1 MQTKRPQALS
11 ANDGGASVIPHIAR
25 AASGQYGCKKSFA
38 SMAPSQIRAVFLNRE
53 HRPMISAKKI
63 SIAAVTF
70 ALARAIGLP
79 ARATTA
85 ADTPLVTLAQAM
97 VPPTGM
103 MDAEHPMPMKER
115 MLKRSPQPVRVGDLI
130 GLPVLNEN
138 ASTLGHV
145 RQVVR
150 TPRGDIELI
159 VSYSRLW
166 GWFGRPVAVPLE
178 VVGIAGRQLV
188 SLDMD
193 PSEYANA
200 PTWEAK
206 DAISLPNDATIRIA
220 LARS

>member
-1 MQTKRPQALS
+1 MIGTKR
-11 ANDGGASVIPHIAR
+11 
-25 AASGQYGCKKSFA
+25 
-38 SMAPSQIRAVFLNRE
+38 
-53 HRPMISAKKI
+53 I
-63 SIAAVTF
+63 SIVVLAF

-79 ARATTA
+79 AQAT
-85 ADTPLVTLAQAM
+85 ADTPPLVLAQAM

-115 MLKRSPQPVRVGDLI
+115 MLKRFPQPVRVGDLI
-130 GLPVLNEN
+130 GLPPVLNEN
-138 ASTLGHV
+138 SSTLGRV

-150 TPRGDIELI
+150 TPQGNIELI
-159 VSYSRLW
+159 VSYCRFW
-166 GWFGRPVAVPLE
+166 GWFGRPVAVLLE

-206 DAISLPNDATIRIA
+206 EAIALPNDATIRIA